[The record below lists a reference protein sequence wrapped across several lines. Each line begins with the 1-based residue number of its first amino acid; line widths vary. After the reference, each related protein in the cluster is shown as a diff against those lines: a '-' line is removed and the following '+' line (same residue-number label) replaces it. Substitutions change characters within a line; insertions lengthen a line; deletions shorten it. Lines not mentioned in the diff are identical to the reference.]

1 MTQRP
6 VRGSLVLALV
16 VFLAVCSV
24 RPLGA
29 QQDAAMRDALAA
41 YRKRDLPTAER
52 LFRQIV
58 TREPANRVA
67 RFSLGNALFYQQ
79 KYQPAIDV
87 YAPLLDEELKDPQL
101 AKLLE
106 DPEAPL
112 VLIDNLAMAYGI
124 SGQYETCLATLDKGI
139 ASAPDYPHFHFT
151 RACTYAE
158 MGGRE
163 DEALAATEQA
173 LRTAMKTLSLEDMVQ
188 RVRKDDSLKKLTR
201 QGDLTRLLQHY
212 TIARSSRTVDR
223 DGKVTLSLNYE
234 RLKVTLLAPEPND
247 SRTPNDRDPKQVLAL
262 QVARRV
268 IRLTLWSE
276 FVGQGTTPQQC
287 REYFFG
293 PVRKTPLFKA
303 GSEKLEDHPAFALAI
318 HDAAPANAPAGWFAR
333 SYNAYFLSGDYC
345 LDLNL
350 SADNPDAAT
359 EAKMRAVV
367 ESLKVEPLPPL
378 EPLFLKEEVK
388 PAPQPP
394 TAP

>member
-1 MTQRP
+1 
-6 VRGSLVLALV
+6 
-16 VFLAVCSV
+16 
-24 RPLGA
+24 
-29 QQDAAMRDALAA
+29 MRDALAA
-41 YRKRDLPTAER
+41 YSKRDLPTAER

-58 TREPANRVA
+58 AREPANRVA
-67 RFSLGNALFYQQ
+67 RFSLGNALFYQH

-87 YAPLLDEELKDPQL
+87 YAPLLDEELKGPQL
-101 AKLLE
+101 AKLLDDTE
-106 DPEAPL
+106 VPL

-124 SGQYETCLATLDKGI
+124 TGQYETCLAVLDKGL
-139 ASAPDYPHFHFT
+139 ALAPDYPFFSFT

-158 MGGRE
+158 MGGKE
-163 DEALAATEQA
+163 DQALAATEQA
-173 LRTAMKTLSLEDMVQ
+173 LRAAMKTFALDEMLQ
-188 RVRKDDSLKKLTR
+188 LVRKDDSLKKLTR
-201 QGDLTRLLQHY
+201 QGDLSRLLQHY
-212 TIARSSRTVDR
+212 TLPRSARTVDR
-223 DGKVTLSLNYE
+223 DGKVTLSLQYE
-234 RLKVTLLAPEPND
+234 RRKVTLLAPEPND
-247 SRTPNDRDPKQVLAL
+247 WRTPNDRDPKQVLAL

-276 FVGQGTTPQQC
+276 CVGPGSTPQRC

-293 PVRKTPLFKA
+293 PMRKAPFFKA
-303 GSEKLEDHPAFALAI
+303 GSEKLEDHPAYALAI
-318 HDAAPANAPAGWFAR
+318 HDAAPANAPAGWFSR

-345 LDLNL
+345 LDLHL

-378 EPLFLKEEVK
+378 EPLFLKEEVP

>member
-1 MTQRP
+1 MAQRS
-6 VRGSLVLALV
+6 VWRSLTLLLL
-16 VFLAVCSV
+16 FAVCSG

-29 QQDAAMRDALAA
+29 QDASMRDALAA
-41 YRKRDLPTAER
+41 YRKRDLPTAET

-67 RFSLGNALFYQQ
+67 RFSLGNALFYQH
-79 KYQPAIDV
+79 KYQPAIEV

-124 SGQYETCLATLDKGI
+124 SGQYETCLATLDKGL
-139 ASAPDYPHFHFT
+139 ALAPDYPHFHFN

-158 MGGRE
+158 MGSRE
-163 DEALAATEQA
+163 DEALASTEQA
-173 LRTAMKTLSLEDMVQ
+173 LRKAMKTLALTDMFQ
-188 RVRKDDSLKKLTR
+188 RVRTDDSLKKLTR
-201 QGDLTRLLQHY
+201 QSDLARLLQHY
-212 TIARSSRTVDR
+212 AIARSTKTVDR

-234 RLKVTLLAPEPND
+234 GLKVTLVAPESND
-247 SRTPNDRDPKQVLAL
+247 FRTPEYGDPKQVLAL
-262 QVARRV
+262 QVARRA

-276 FVGQGTTPQQC
+276 FVGPGTTPEQC
-287 REYFFG
+287 REYFFA
-293 PVRKTPLFKA
+293 PVRKTPFFKA
-303 GSEKLEDHPAFALAI
+303 GSEKLEDHPAYALAI
-318 HDAAPANAPAGWFAR
+318 HDAAPAKAPAGWFAR
-333 SYNAYFLSGDYC
+333 SYNAYFLSGEYC
-345 LDLNL
+345 LDLHL
-350 SADNPDAAT
+350 SADNPDQAT

-378 EPLFLKEEVK
+378 EPVFLREGVP